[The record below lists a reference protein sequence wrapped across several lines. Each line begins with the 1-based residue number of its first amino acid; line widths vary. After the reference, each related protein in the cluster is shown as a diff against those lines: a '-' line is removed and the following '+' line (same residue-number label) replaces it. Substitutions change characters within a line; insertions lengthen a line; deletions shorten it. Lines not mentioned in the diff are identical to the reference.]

1 MKPSHILLPAAL
13 SLLVAACGA
22 PETKSQ
28 TIDVSADETNL
39 RAHLEFLADDDLKG
53 RQTGSEGHEIASNY
67 IVSEFKKLGLEPA
80 GDDGSFYQRIPFRK
94 STLK

>member
-28 TIDVSADETNL
+28 TIDVSADEDESTCSL
-39 RAHLEFLADDDLKG
+39 R
-53 RQTGSEGHEIASNY
+53 
-67 IVSEFKKLGLEPA
+67 VSC
-80 GDDGSFYQRIPFRK
+80 R
-94 STLK
+94 